1 MLARVGAKLSVWARR
16 WVPDPF
22 SLALALSALAVVS
35 GIVVATGTA
44 APGEAVRVVFKG
56 WVDGFTDAS
65 LLAFALQ
72 ICLVLVTGHALA
84 VSPPVRAWV
93 LQLSRWPTSPA
104 AAVALVA
111 FVSCVS
117 ALVHWGLGVVVGALL
132 ARELGQ
138 RARNENLHVHYPLL
152 GAAGYAGL
160 AVWHGGLSGSA
171 PLKVAEPGHF
181 AESVAGVLPVSSTLL
196 QPVNFVVTG
205 GLVLLLPLVF
215 ASFAPDPRA
224 VIVAQEIQ
232 DTAPPRVRPKRKGGM
247 ARFREGAWLGA
258 VVGALGLS
266 SALAFWLLGE
276 LQVDLNFINMCFLF
290 LALGAHGSIRGF
302 TDAVAEGAQAAGAII
317 VQFPL
322 YFGILGIMKATGL
335 VTMLSNAIVAVATA
349 ETMPLWAFM
358 SAGLVNLW
366 VPSGGGQWAL
376 QGEVLLSA
384 GKELGVDP
392 AMTVMAFSYGDAW
405 TNMLQP
411 FWALPLLGIM
421 GLKARDIMGYTFV
434 AAVVVGLYVGAVLW
448 WFR

>member
-1 MLARVGAKLSVWARR
+1 M
-16 WVPDPF
+16 PDPLA
-22 SLALALSALAVVS
+22 LALALSGIAVVG
-35 GIVVATGTA
+35 GIAVASSTT
-44 APGEAVRVVFKG
+44 APGDAVRIVFTG
-56 WVDGFTDAS
+56 WVEGFADPS

-84 VSPPVRAWV
+84 VSPPVRAWIV
-93 LQLSRWPTSPA
+93 GLARWPTSPTS
-104 AAVALVA
+104 AVALVA

-138 RARNENLHVHYPLL
+138 RARTENLHVHYPLL

-181 AESVAGVLPVSSTLL
+181 AEAVAGVIPVSTTLL
-196 QPVNFVVTG
+196 QPVNLVVTG

-224 VIVAQEIQ
+224 VIVAGELQ
-232 DTAPPRVRPKRKGGM
+232 DTAPPRVRPQRKAGL
-247 ARFREGAWLGA
+247 ARFREGAWVGA
-258 VVGALGLS
+258 VFGAIGLS
-266 SALAFWLLGE
+266 SVLAFWLLGE
-276 LQVDLNFINMCFLF
+276 LHVDLNFINMCFLF
-290 LALGAHGSIRGF
+290 LALGAHGSIRSF

-322 YFGILGIMKATGL
+322 YFGILGIMKATGI

-349 ETMPLWAFM
+349 ETMPLWAFL
-358 SAGLVNLW
+358 SAGLVNFW

-376 QGEVLLSA
+376 QGEVLLGA
-384 GKELGVDP
+384 GKALGVDP
-392 AMTVMAFSYGDAW
+392 AVTVMAFSYGDAW
-405 TNMLQP
+405 TNMVQP

-434 AAVVVGLYVGAVLW
+434 AAVAVGLYVGAVLW
-448 WFR
+448 LFR